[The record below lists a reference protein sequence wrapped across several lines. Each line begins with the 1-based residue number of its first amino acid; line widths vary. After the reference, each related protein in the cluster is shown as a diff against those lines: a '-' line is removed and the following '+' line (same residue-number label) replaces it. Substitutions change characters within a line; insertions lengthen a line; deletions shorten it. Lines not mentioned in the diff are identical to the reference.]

1 MRPSWHIAR
10 HALSGRRT
18 RTILLVLAVGLASAL
33 VAAVS
38 TGMKTVQATVEHRI
52 SRAIGNVDARIIHRY
67 GSPFESTI
75 VEEVR
80 SWPGVREAAARTQGA
95 LTLARTDDRRDED
108 GRRIRTTAQARGVDA
123 TRQES
128 FAQYDLAE
136 GRMPTDTSEILLDPL
151 TAQRLDVGIG
161 ETVRVAV
168 RQTHE
173 MRFNACPRERL
184 DRRPEEHRLVVG
196 VRDHEQHSSP
206 PIWRITSRTPFSC
219 PCSSPEQPPHADI
232 DDGPDEKQRDD
243 DQP

>member
-1 MRPSWHIAR
+1 MRRKQYWPS
-10 HALSGRRT
+10 
-18 RTILLVLAVGLASAL
+18 
-33 VAAVS
+33 
-38 TGMKTVQATVEHRI
+38 E
-52 SRAIGNVDARIIHRY
+52 Y
-67 GSPFESTI
+67 GSWAIDEWNAERYIALENSLSQEHSMPFWI
-75 VEEVR
+75 R
-80 SWPGVREAAARTQGA
+80 GPPGPELGGPQKWRGIPWNADAQGW
-95 LTLARTDDRRDED
+95 
-108 GRRIRTTAQARGVDA
+108 IW
-123 TRQES
+123 TRAS
-128 FAQYDLAE
+128 LRAHL
-136 GRMPTDTSEILLDPL
+136 P
-151 TAQRLDVGIG
+151 